1 MARTLN
7 DRDRDIL
14 ARLAPETEDL
24 FCTGSEHE
32 YRSILPPLANHISS
46 TPEDFIHRLSNLS
59 DDDISYLIVAIENGQ
74 ESLCCLNPEYSDAFL
89 AFVEERQGS
98 TVARYLRQVMAFG

>member
-1 MARTLN
+1 MARTLS

-14 ARLAPETEDL
+14 ARLAPDIKDL

-32 YRSILPPLANHISS
+32 YRSILPPLANHISES
-46 TPEDFIHRLSNLS
+46 QEDFIYRLSNLS
-59 DDDISYLIVAIENGQ
+59 DEDLSYLITAIENGQ

-89 AFVEERQGS
+89 AFVEDRQGS
-98 TVARYLRQVMAFG
+98 SVARYLKQIMAFG